1 MGSDGTLAGQ
11 ETRAGHEAAR
21 ARRDTISDALRRTA
35 RRHRDRNA
43 LSFGERRWSFAALDR
58 AVDRVAHGLTE
69 AGLTRGDRLGALGR
83 NSDAYLILWLACAR
97 AGLIH
102 VPVNYALT
110 GRELRYIVE
119 QSGARALIVDPAL
132 AGNARE
138 ALDEAAA
145 PWFGTLFG
153 GARDFA
159 GGAQGLDVLRLAQGD
174 GAVEPVEARIA
185 DDDVVQLLYT
195 SGTTAAPKGAMM
207 TSRGLLA
214 EYLSCIIALDFGPG
228 DRALAALPL
237 YHTAQMHAFTMPQL
251 LAGAE
256 TVLIEAPAPETC
268 LRLIEEHRLTS
279 FFAPPTVWISLLRSP
294 DFARRDLSSLARVY
308 YGASIMPVPVL
319 EELRARLPGAGAY
332 NCYGQSEIAPLATV
346 LRPEEHDA
354 RPASCGRP
362 VFNVETRVVDDAM
375 QDVAPGERGEIVHRS
390 AQLMAGYW
398 DKPQETEE
406 AFRGGWFHS
415 GDVGIMDE
423 AGYITV
429 VDRVKDVIKTGGTIV
444 ASREVE
450 EVLFTHPAVS
460 EVAVIA
466 LPHPRWIEAV
476 TAVVVLRPGAS
487 AGAEELIAHC
497 RTGLAPFKVPKR
509 ILFQDDLPR
518 NTAGKLL
525 KRELRTHYAAL
536 DWSGDEKQGA

>member
-1 MGSDGTLAGQ
+1 M
-11 ETRAGHEAAR
+11 
-21 ARRDTISDALRRTA
+21 
-35 RRHRDRNA
+35 
-43 LSFGERRWSFAALDR
+43 
-58 AVDRVAHGLTE
+58 
-69 AGLTRGDRLGALGR
+69 
-83 NSDAYLILWLACAR
+83 
-97 AGLIH
+97 
-102 VPVNYALT
+102 
-110 GRELRYIVE
+110 
-119 QSGARALIVDPAL
+119 
-132 AGNARE
+132 
-138 ALDEAAA
+138 
-145 PWFGTLFG
+145 
-153 GARDFA
+153 
-159 GGAQGLDVLRLAQGD
+159 
-174 GAVEPVEARIA
+174 
-185 DDDVVQLLYT
+185 VQLLYT

-214 EYLSCIIALDFGPG
+214 EYQSCILALDFGPH

-268 LRLIEEHRLTS
+268 LRLIETHRLTS

-294 DFARRDLSSLARVY
+294 DFATRDLTSLRHVY

-319 EELRARLPGAGAY
+319 EELRARLPGARPY

-362 VFNVETRVVDDAM
+362 VFNVETRIVDDAM
-375 QDVAPGERGEIVHRS
+375 RDVAPGERGEIVHRS
-390 AQLMAGYW
+390 PQLMAGYW
-398 DKPQETEE
+398 DKPEETRE

-450 EVLFTHPAVS
+450 EVLFTHPGVS

-466 LPHPRWIEAV
+466 LPHPKWIEAV
-476 TAVVVLRPGAS
+476 TAVVVRRPGA
-487 AGAEELIAHC
+487 AVDAEELVAHC
-497 RTGLAPFKVPKR
+497 RAGLAPFKVPKR

-525 KRELRTHYAAL
+525 KRALRDTYAAL
-536 DWSGDEKQGA
+536 DWNEDADAARGR